1 MLVKIKGL
9 SILSIFL
16 ILSGC
21 ATYQPPKVTYVK
33 VPNDES
39 LVALNHIALKAERSA
54 QVMAQIQNAQAK
66 STILLQGAR
75 GAELAATAIP
85 QGWGQ
90 RISLNFQGPFDKAVM
105 LLAEK
110 ARYQF
115 FTEGKQPAN
124 IPLVT
129 INAQNKTLKQ
139 ILDDIVAQLPNN
151 TGIVLHP
158 RTRSILIIYNQ
169 VQGVTA

>member
-1 MLVKIKGL
+1 MRTKIKLLIVLSSLVGL
-9 SILSIFL
+9 A
-16 ILSGC
+16 GC
-21 ATYQPPKVTYVK
+21 ATYQQPKVTYVK

-39 LVALNHIALKAERSA
+39 LVTLNHIALKAERSA
-54 QVMAQIQNAQAK
+54 QVMAEIQNAQAK
-66 STILLQGAR
+66 STISLQGAR

-90 RISLNFQGPFDKAVM
+90 RTSLNFQGPFDKVVL

-115 FTEGKQPAN
+115 FTEGNRPAN
-124 IPLVT
+124 VPLVT
-129 INAQNKTLKQ
+129 ITAQNKTLKQ
-139 ILDDIVAQLPNN
+139 TLDDVVAQLPNN

-158 RTRSILIIYNQ
+158 RTRSILIIYNP
-169 VQGVTA
+169 VQGASQ